1 MLLAPGVN
9 FGTTMGSFLVMAI
22 FAVVLSAESLGGGSA
37 AAAGEGGHGPAL
49 SFAQWLLALGPF
61 GALIVVQQIV
71 GVISEKQL
79 EATGSWRAVLRLD
92 NTNMVCRWVG
102 LALHAWGVLGL
113 GTLSGVRAAIGDV
126 VVIDEVLVT
135 LPPLVVMASAWWATY
150 PIDVRLREAGLI
162 GVLDR
167 GATYHPPAGR
177 VRFVFMQFR
186 HQVLLVAVPVLS
198 AVCVSEI
205 ATIVM
210 RKLVNLHRAGEGAA
224 WVRSVGSW
232 LEQPGAAQWTHTGV
246 QALTVVLIVL
256 LLPIAVRYIWDTV
269 PLREGTTAEALLRM
283 CKQSGVKVRDILLWR
298 TDGTSLNGAVI
309 GVVGR
314 ARHIL
319 LTDALLEMLPL
330 DQVRAVLAHEIAHV
344 KLRHIPWLALV
355 AFSTLALLS
364 VIGEFALLTLK
375 LSADDPVSVIE
386 LSLVTVMLGTTALVF
401 GFVSRRFEWQADAYA
416 AKMLSEPDP
425 AEPTPADGVFDRP
438 AGLVHTRA
446 VSAMIGALDMVSK
459 LNHIPL
465 SRFSFRH
472 GSMRR
477 RMENLVLIELQ
488 SVDSLPIDRVCNRI
502 KRAGL
507 VVLAVS
513 VVLWVIRLSI
523 GA

>member
-1 MLLAPGVN
+1 
-9 FGTTMGSFLVMAI
+9 
-22 FAVVLSAESLGGGSA
+22 
-37 AAAGEGGHGPAL
+37 
-49 SFAQWLLALGPF
+49 
-61 GALIVVQQIV
+61 
-71 GVISEKQL
+71 
-79 EATGSWRAVLRLD
+79 
-92 NTNMVCRWVG
+92 
-102 LALHAWGVLGL
+102 
-113 GTLSGVRAAIGDV
+113 
-126 VVIDEVLVT
+126 
-135 LPPLVVMASAWWATY
+135 
-150 PIDVRLREAGLI
+150 
-162 GVLDR
+162 
-167 GATYHPPAGR
+167 
-177 VRFVFMQFR
+177 
-186 HQVLLVAVPVLS
+186 
-198 AVCVSEI
+198 
-205 ATIVM
+205 
-210 RKLVNLHRAGEGAA
+210 
-224 WVRSVGSW
+224 
-232 LEQPGAAQWTHTGV
+232 V

-386 LSLVTVMLGTTALVF
+386 LSLVTLMLGTTALVF

-425 AEPTPADGVFDRP
+425 AMPTPADEVFDRP

-465 SRFSFRH
+465 GRFSFRH

-507 VVLAVS
+507 LVLAVS

>member
-1 MLLAPGVN
+1 
-9 FGTTMGSFLVMAI
+9 
-22 FAVVLSAESLGGGSA
+22 
-37 AAAGEGGHGPAL
+37 
-49 SFAQWLLALGPF
+49 
-61 GALIVVQQIV
+61 
-71 GVISEKQL
+71 
-79 EATGSWRAVLRLD
+79 
-92 NTNMVCRWVG
+92 
-102 LALHAWGVLGL
+102 
-113 GTLSGVRAAIGDV
+113 
-126 VVIDEVLVT
+126 
-135 LPPLVVMASAWWATY
+135 
-150 PIDVRLREAGLI
+150 
-162 GVLDR
+162 
-167 GATYHPPAGR
+167 
-177 VRFVFMQFR
+177 
-186 HQVLLVAVPVLS
+186 
-198 AVCVSEI
+198 
-205 ATIVM
+205 
-210 RKLVNLHRAGEGAA
+210 
-224 WVRSVGSW
+224 
-232 LEQPGAAQWTHTGV
+232 
-246 QALTVVLIVL
+246 
-256 LLPIAVRYIWDTV
+256 
-269 PLREGTTAEALLRM
+269 
-283 CKQSGVKVRDILLWR
+283 VKVRDILLWR

-386 LSLVTVMLGTTALVF
+386 LSLVTLMLGTTALVF

-425 AEPTPADGVFDRP
+425 AMPTPADEVFDRP

-465 SRFSFRH
+465 GRFSFRH

-507 VVLAVS
+507 LVLAVS

>member
-1 MLLAPGVN
+1 
-9 FGTTMGSFLVMAI
+9 MGSFLVMAI
-22 FAVVLSAESLGGGSA
+22 FAVVLSADSLSGG
-37 AAAGEGGHGPAL
+37 AGNGHAGVGHASSL
-49 SFAQWLLALGPF
+49 SLAQWLLALGPF
-61 GALIVVQQIV
+61 GVLIFVQQIV

-92 NTNMVCRWVG
+92 NTNLVCRWMG
-102 LALHAWGVLGL
+102 LALHAWGVFGL
-113 GTLSGVRAAIGDV
+113 GTLSAVRAVVGDLV
-126 VVIDEVLVT
+126 LLDEVLVT
-135 LPPLVVMASAWWATY
+135 LPPLAVMASAWWATY

-162 GVLDR
+162 GALDR

-177 VRFVFMQFR
+177 ARFVFMQFR

-205 ATIVM
+205 STIVM

-224 WVRSVGSW
+224 WLQRLGAW
-232 LEQPGAAQWTHTGV
+232 LEQPDAAQWTHTGV
-246 QALTVVLIVL
+246 QAITVILIVL
-256 LLPIAVRYIWDTV
+256 LLPIAVRYLWDTV

-283 CKQSGVKVRDILLWR
+283 CKQSGVKVRDILMWR
-298 TDGTSLNGAVI
+298 TDGTSINGAVI

-364 VIGEFALLTLK
+364 VIGEFALLPFKFTPE
-375 LSADDPVSVIE
+375 DPVSVIE

-416 AKMLSEPDP
+416 AKLLSEQNAATP
-425 AEPTPADGVFDRP
+425 ETPTDEVFDRP

-465 SRFSFRH
+465 GRFSFRH

-507 VVLAVS
+507 VVMALAA
-513 VVLWVIRLSI
+513 VLWTVRLSI

>member
-1 MLLAPGVN
+1 
-9 FGTTMGSFLVMAI
+9 MGSFLVMAI
-22 FAVVLSAESLGGGSA
+22 FAVVLSADSLSGG
-37 AAAGEGGHGPAL
+37 AGNGHAGDGHASSL

-61 GALIVVQQIV
+61 GVLIVVQQIV

-92 NTNMVCRWVG
+92 NTNLVCRWMG
-102 LALHAWGVLGL
+102 LALHAWGVFGL
-113 GTLSGVRAAIGDV
+113 GTLSAVRAAVGDLV
-126 VVIDEVLVT
+126 LLDEVLVT
-135 LPPLVVMASAWWATY
+135 LPPLAVMASAWWATY

-162 GVLDR
+162 GALDR

-177 VRFVFMQFR
+177 ARFVFMQFR
-186 HQVLLVAVPVLS
+186 HQVLLVAVPVLC

-205 ATIVM
+205 STIVM

-224 WVRSVGSW
+224 WLQRLGAW
-232 LEQPGAAQWTHTGV
+232 LEQPDAAQWTHTGV
-246 QALTVVLIVL
+246 QAITVILIVL
-256 LLPIAVRYIWDTV
+256 LLPIAVRYLWDTV

-283 CKQSGVKVRDILLWR
+283 CKQSGVKVRDILMWR
-298 TDGTSLNGAVI
+298 TDGTSINGAVI
-309 GVVGR
+309 GVIGR

-319 LTDALLEMLPL
+319 LTDALLDMLPL

-355 AFSTLALLS
+355 AFSTLALMS
-364 VIGEFALLTLK
+364 VIGEFALLPFKFTPE
-375 LSADDPVSVIE
+375 DPVSVIE
-386 LSLVTVMLGTTALVF
+386 LSLVTVMLGTTGLVF

-416 AKMLSEPDP
+416 AKLLSEQNAVTP
-425 AEPTPADGVFDRP
+425 ETPADEVFDRP

-465 SRFSFRH
+465 GRFSFRH

-507 VVLAVS
+507 VVMVIAA
-513 VVLWVIRLSI
+513 VLWTVRLSI